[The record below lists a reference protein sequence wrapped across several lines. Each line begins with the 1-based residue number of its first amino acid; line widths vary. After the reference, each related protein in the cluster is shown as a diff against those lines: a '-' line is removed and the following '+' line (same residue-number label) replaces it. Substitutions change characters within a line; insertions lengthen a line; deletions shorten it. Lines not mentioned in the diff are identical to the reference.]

1 MDSTQASAAGERQA
15 LPRVDRARAT
25 AAAADAASQLVA
37 LLRAGPDPGLT
48 AVGRWTIRDVA
59 AHVAGGAELYAQ
71 IARGTPSPAP
81 TIEGITALNDQI
93 LSTIGEPDLP
103 ALADRVEAAVAGLLA
118 TADGHQGDPD
128 VPWHAGLRLPLS
140 TLLAVACGE
149 YLVHGHDIAHAARA
163 RWPVPSSWART
174 VFLGVLPVV
183 PHYLLAERAQ
193 GRPARFD
200 IRMRGER
207 GARAVFAVAD
217 GALVIES
224 PAPGCHADCHLSADP
239 WAFLL
244 VLYGRSGPLTPAL
257 TGRIVAWGRR
267 PWLALTLPSLFRKP

>member
-1 MDSTQASAAGERQA
+1 MNRTHGGATAERPPLA
-15 LPRVDRARAT
+15 LLDQVRAARAADG
-25 AAAADAASQLVA
+25 AARQFAA

-48 AVGRWTIRDVA
+48 AVGRWTVRDVA

-103 ALADRVEAAVAGLLA
+103 ALAGRAEAAVAGLLA

-140 TLLAVACGE
+140 TLLAAACGE
-149 YLVHGHDIAHAARA
+149 YLVHGYDIARAARVP
-163 RWPVPSSWART
+163 WPVPAGWART
-174 VFLGVLPVV
+174 VFLGVLPVL
-183 PHYLLAERAQ
+183 PHYLLAGRAH
-193 GRPARFD
+193 GRPARYD
-200 IRMRGER
+200 IRLRGER
-207 GARAVFAVAD
+207 GARAIFTIAGGELA
-217 GALVIES
+217 IE
-224 PAPGCHADCHLSADP
+224 APRAGQPADCYLSADP
-239 WAFLL
+239 WPFLL
-244 VLYGRSGPLTPAL
+244 VLYGRSGPLKPGL

-267 PWLALTLPSLFRKP
+267 PWLALTLPTLFRNP

>member
-1 MDSTQASAAGERQA
+1 MDSTQAPAAGERQA
-15 LPRVDRARAT
+15 LPRVDRAQ
-25 AAAADAASQLVA
+25 AAAAAAGAASLLVA

-48 AVGRWTIRDVA
+48 AVGRWTVRDVA

-103 ALADRVEAAVAGLLA
+103 ALAGRVEAAVAGLLA
-118 TADGHQGDPD
+118 TADGHRGDPD

-149 YLVHGHDIAHAARA
+149 YLVHGYDIARAARVP
-163 RWPVPSSWART
+163 WPVPAGWAQT
-174 VFLGVLPVV
+174 VFLGALPVL
-183 PHYLLAERAQ
+183 PHYLLAGRAH
-193 GRPARFD
+193 GRPARYD
-200 IRMRGER
+200 IRLRGER
-207 GARAVFAVAD
+207 GARAIFTIAGGELA
-217 GALVIES
+217 IE
-224 PAPGCHADCHLSADP
+224 APQAGQPADCYLSADP
-239 WAFLL
+239 WAVLL
-244 VLYGRSGPLTPAL
+244 VLYGRSGPLKPGL

-267 PWLALTLPSLFRKP
+267 PWLALTLPALFRKP

>member
-1 MDSTQASAAGERQA
+1 MDNSHVHAAMERQPVPAVDMTRAAQAARAAAGRF
-15 LPRVDRARAT
+15 T
-25 AAAADAASQLVA
+25 T
-37 LLRAGPDPGLT
+37 LLRAVPDPGVT
-48 AVGRWTIRDVA
+48 AIGHWTVRDVA
-59 AHVAGGAELYAQ
+59 AHVAGGAELYAG
-71 IARGTPSPAP
+71 IVRGTPSPAP
-81 TIEGITALNDQI
+81 TIDAITALNEQI
-93 LSTIGEPDLP
+93 IGTVGESDLP
-103 ALADRVEAAVAGLLA
+103 ALADRVDTAVADLLA
-118 TADGHQGDPD
+118 AAEHHQGDPD
-128 VPWHAGLRLPLS
+128 LPWHAGLRLPLS
-140 TLLAVACGE
+140 SLLAVACGE
-149 YLVHGHDIAHAARA
+149 YLVHGHDIARAARA
-163 RWPVPSSWART
+163 RWPVPADWART

-183 PHYLLAERAQ
+183 PHYLLPERAQ

-224 PAPGCHADCHLSADP
+224 PAPGRHADCHLSADP

-257 TGRIVAWGRR
+257 TGRILAWGRR